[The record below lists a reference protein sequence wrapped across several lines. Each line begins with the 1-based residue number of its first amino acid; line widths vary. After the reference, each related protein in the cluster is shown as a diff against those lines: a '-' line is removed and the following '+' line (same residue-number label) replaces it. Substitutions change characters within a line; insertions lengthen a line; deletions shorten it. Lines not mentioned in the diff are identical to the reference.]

1 MKRAL
6 TIMGAAAIALAGC
19 GSDDETSDTAS
30 AAGTA
35 TATAEVTAD
44 ASAGVDVAGAWARQS
59 AMGQTL
65 GAVYMTLTS
74 AATDRLVAVS
84 VPVEVAGEAQIHE
97 VVPAETSGEASGDMS
112 GMETGEMVSAS
123 DTMTGSEM
131 SGMGEMVMR
140 ELEGGLPLPAGEPVM
155 LQPGG
160 YHIMLI
166 DLVEPLAVGDTFDVT
181 LDFETAESVTL
192 TVEVAES
199 AP

>member
-30 AAGTA
+30 AAA
-35 TATAEVTAD
+35 TAD
-44 ASAGVDVAGAWARQS
+44 ASAGVEVGGAWARQS

-97 VVPAETSGEASGDMS
+97 VVPAETSG
-112 GMETGEMVSAS
+112 METGEMVSGS
-123 DTMTGSEM
+123 DTMTGSDM